1 MRNTNYQNMG
11 GGPEGMKQLLDYEKQ
26 KLQKWQQVK
35 ENQSSKFKQDL
46 QQFQTEIET
55 RKTRLQRI
63 MGSNAINKRIFNNK
77 IG

>member
-35 ENQSSKFKQDL
+35 ENQSSKFK
-46 QQFQTEIET
+46 
-55 RKTRLQRI
+55 
-63 MGSNAINKRIFNNK
+63 
-77 IG
+77 